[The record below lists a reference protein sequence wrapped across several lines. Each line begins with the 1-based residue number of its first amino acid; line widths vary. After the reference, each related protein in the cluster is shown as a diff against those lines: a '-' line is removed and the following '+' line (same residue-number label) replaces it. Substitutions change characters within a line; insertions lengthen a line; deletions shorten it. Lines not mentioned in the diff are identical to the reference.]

1 MRFARALRPLI
12 ALFGFGPT
20 PDVEQWVPLP
30 APAPVLVRA
39 RLQARTEAGLA
50 RVLAMAEEKLARPEC
65 REIFSDFHDAGGRPL
80 VRLLEE
86 TGRDGPGLL
95 RALRFADGSP
105 SSQCLN
111 RYTLA
116 WTHPGMQTVYLCGL
130 RFADSAHFNPRFTAN
145 LLIHESLHSLGLG
158 ENPPAS
164 LEITRQVSTRCGY

>member
-1 MRFARALRPLI
+1 MRFARAVRPLV

-20 PDVEQWVPLP
+20 PDVEQWVPPPP
-30 APAPVLVRA
+30 AAVLARA

-65 REIFSDFHDAGGRPL
+65 REIFADFHDSSGRPL

-95 RALRFADGSP
+95 RGLRFADGSTTAP
-105 SSQCLN
+105 CGS

-116 WTHPGMQTVYLCGL
+116 WTHPGMQTVYLCGP

-164 LEITRQVSTRCGY
+164 LEITRRVSTRCGY